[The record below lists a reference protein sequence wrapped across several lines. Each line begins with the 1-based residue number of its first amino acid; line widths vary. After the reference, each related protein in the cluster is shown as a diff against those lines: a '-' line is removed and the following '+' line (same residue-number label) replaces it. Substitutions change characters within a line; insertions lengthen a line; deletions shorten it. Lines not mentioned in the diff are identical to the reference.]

1 MELSKKEV
9 MLEEKRLDDTI
20 ELIRSKISILGQE
33 LYDRDDKVLEFF
45 ALVFKCSLKFSL
57 KENWSYVKKDTLQKA
72 NIKGC
77 FGEKRK
83 EEIFLLNQPKISE
96 GDIIIVDEKKFLVEK
111 VSFKYLKKEIIGQK
125 VDAFLQVL
133 N

>member
-1 MELSKKEV
+1 MKCIV
-9 MLEEKRLDDTI
+9 DTAI
-20 ELIRSKISILGQE
+20 KFVKDEFILK
-33 LYDRDDKVLEFF
+33 DDKVLEFF